1 MPKIDRASAPVRSGS
16 RYPSPFDECVKSRSW
31 SPVGDHAGLSQFGAN
46 LVTIPPG
53 GWSSQ
58 RHWHTHEDELVM
70 MIEGELVLVTDAG
83 EQAMRPGDIAAFKA
97 GVEDGHH
104 LINKSGAPATF
115 LVVGGRD
122 ERDACHYPDIDMH
135 APGGEQP
142 APFTRKDG
150 TPF

>member
-1 MPKIDRASAPVRSGS
+1 
-16 RYPSPFDECVKSRSW
+16 
-31 SPVGDHAGLSQFGAN
+31 
-46 LVTIPPG
+46 
-53 GWSSQ
+53 
-58 RHWHTHEDELVM
+58 M